1 MKEIEHLSEDST
13 KLQQILDLA
22 SSLRCSHSSLE
33 DSIRDLHANVQRQLT
48 ERQANDSQL
57 NILELNY
64 NAPWVV
70 KFHLMSWNNLIFFS
84 HSSGTQNM
92 TIVFS
97 KPSKRSHWEETFTEA
112 KQKLIASVE
121 RFQVPEFIASVPIR
135 KTRAGL
141 QFTCAAPTLGAQK
154 DVWVCNS
161 DGYVGQVCVLSLNQP
176 EPTVTSCNGVCNARI
191 LCVTSVPG
199 YSDPSNNNLNSS
211 INDVENRLSMLSISN
226 LSTVSNKTTSTKSAQ
241 SDSNI
246 QLDSSSSSDSEPEVA
261 LDRSM
266 SPSVLS
272 NASQIPPCDE
282 TESQMWLG
290 TEDGYIHV
298 YNCSDNIRIK
308 KNKIKIQH
316 ISAVTSILYLDNR
329 IFVSLSNGDI
339 CVYIRESSS
348 WNTNS
353 PIVLSLGSV
362 MSPVTKLLNVYGKL
376 WCSIQG
382 VIKILNIT
390 TLQVNCLKISFFEHF
405 ELFKLLKNFEL
416 LNTFR
421 AFKDFSSFVKIFEF
435 FKTFWAFLK
444 SFL

>member
-1 MKEIEHLSEDST
+1 
-13 KLQQILDLA
+13 
-22 SSLRCSHSSLE
+22 
-33 DSIRDLHANVQRQLT
+33 
-48 ERQANDSQL
+48 
-57 NILELNY
+57 
-64 NAPWVV
+64 
-70 KFHLMSWNNLIFFS
+70 MS
-84 HSSGTQNM
+84 
-92 TIVFS
+92 IVFS
-97 KPSKRSHWEETFTEA
+97 KPSKRSQWEETFTEA

-199 YSDPSNNNLNSS
+199 YSDPPNSS
-211 INDVENRLSMLSISN
+211 INLSLDDTNRSSLLSISN
-226 LSTVSNKTTSTKSAQ
+226 SSTVSNKTTSTKSAQ
-241 SDSNI
+241 SGSNI
-246 QLDSSSSSDSEPEVA
+246 QLDSSSSSDSEAETA
-261 LDRSM
+261 LDRSV
-266 SPSVLS
+266 SPSVMS
-272 NASQIPPCDE
+272 NASQIPSCDE

-316 ISAVTSILYLDNR
+316 VSSVTSILYLENR

-353 PIVLSLGSV
+353 PIVLSIGSV
-362 MSPVTKLLNVYGKL
+362 TSPVTKLLNVHGKL

-382 VIKILNIT
+382 VIKILNT
-390 TLQVNCLKISFFEHF
+390 STLQVSLEINSFK
-405 ELFKLLKNFEL
+405 LFKEISQLTFNGKYKNWSL
-416 LNTFR
+416 TPI
-421 AFKDFSSFVKIFEF
+421 K
-435 FKTFWAFLK
+435 
-444 SFL
+444 